1 MLELHQLNSFMM
13 FYALGSTAGPGLA
26 PVVMGYVDHYAGWRW
41 NLRVQAILIACSTIA
56 CILFVP
62 ETADLEDQERSN
74 TAQRKIDRFYQS
86 FGTFCKA
93 MKRSLG
99 RPFAWLFTEPVV
111 TVICLYISLL
121 YGVLYA
127 TFEAVPFVFLGLRH
141 WSAESTGLFFL
152 SLFIGFIVGG
162 ALIVVL
168 QGRYYKALQKANKP
182 ILPEARFRQALWGS
196 LLPPIGLF
204 IFAWT
209 APFRDIH
216 WIVPAIGM
224 FFFSA
229 GMLIIFT
236 SLLPYVSLYAD
247 QEAPMAM
254 AATTFTRCAFG
265 CFFPLVTIRMLER
278 MTTQGACSFLAGV
291 SLLLVPVPFFLN
303 AKGAYLREKH

>member
-1 MLELHQLNSFMM
+1 MM

-26 PVVMGYVDHYAGWRW
+26 PVVMGFVDHHAGWRW
-41 NLRVQAILIACSTIA
+41 NLRVQAILIACTTVA

-62 ETADLEDQERSN
+62 ETGDLQNQDNAKMNERI
-74 TAQRKIDRFYQS
+74 R
-86 FGTFCKA
+86 TFSAA
-93 MKRSLG
+93 MKKSLG

-141 WSAESTGLFFL
+141 WSTQSTGLFFL
-152 SLFIGFIVGG
+152 SLFIGFLFGG
-162 ALIVVL
+162 ALIVIL
-168 QGRYYKALQKANKP
+168 QGRYYKSLQEAGKP

-209 APFRDIH
+209 APFTHVH
-216 WIVPAIGM
+216 WIAPAIGM
-224 FFFSA
+224 FLFSA

-236 SLLPYVSLYAD
+236 SLLPYVSLYAG

-265 CFFPLVTIRMLER
+265 CFFPLVTIRMLEK

-291 SLLLVPVPFFLN
+291 ALLLVPVPFFLN